1 MTGRWRSVA
10 IVAATAMTT
19 GIASLAA
26 RAAEPVS
33 LAAFIALER
42 PKPDLELS
50 YGPRPAQAIDVFL
63 PPGSSSRPV
72 AILVHGGCWS
82 ATTAGREQLRHVG
95 SELAR
100 RGIAVWSIGYRRAN
114 ETGGGYPGTYEDI
127 ASAVDRL
134 RTEAGALRLDLS
146 RTVLIGHS
154 AGGHLALWAAAR
166 DRLPHDSA
174 LRTERPFVP
183 ARVISVAGIGDL
195 KAFMPAI
202 PGLCGPEVAARLT
215 GAASA
220 ARPDPFS
227 DTSPAALPAPA
238 ARIEMLSG
246 VLDRLVPPHVAHD
259 HARAMRA
266 KGKDTTLV
274 NVEGAGHFDFMTP
287 GTPAWDE
294 LRRRAEDALGIVS
307 AFQVGT
313 SSGAAVAGDCA
324 VRQNCPTASRPP
336 ASEHDAADHESPP
349 AGTLR

>member
-1 MTGRWRSVA
+1 MTSRWRTVA
-10 IVAATAMTT
+10 VVAATAATT
-19 GIASLAA
+19 GMASIAT

-42 PKPDLELS
+42 PKADFELR
-50 YGPRPAQAIDVFL
+50 YGPGPSQAIDVFL
-63 PPGSSSRPV
+63 PPGSEPRPV

-82 ATTAGREQLRHVG
+82 ATTGGREQLRHIG
-95 SELAR
+95 AELAR

-114 ETGGGYPGTYEDI
+114 EAGGGYPGTYEDV
-127 ASAVDRL
+127 ATAVDRL
-134 RTEAGALRLDLS
+134 RTEAGDLRLDLS

-166 DRLPHDSA
+166 EVLPHDSP
-174 LRTERPFVP
+174 LRTDRPFVP
-183 ARVISVAGIGDL
+183 SRVISVAGVGDL

-202 PGLCGPEVAARLT
+202 PGICGPEVAARLT

-238 ARIEMLSG
+238 ARVELLSG
-246 VLDRLVPPHVAHD
+246 VLDRLVPPYVAHD

-266 KGKDTTLV
+266 KGKDTALI

-294 LRRRAEDALGIVS
+294 VRRRTEDALGVVP
-307 AFQVGT
+307 AFQGG
-313 SSGAAVAGDCA
+313 GALNGSRLAL
-324 VRQNCPTASRPP
+324 ASR
-336 ASEHDAADHESPP
+336 ATRI
-349 AGTLR
+349 GG